1 MRWELTTG
9 ASRWEALIWKKKKIK
24 IQQEKNAQKAIKR
37 SSVLFT

>member
-9 ASRWEALIWKKKKIK
+9 ASRWEALIFKKKIK

>member
-9 ASRWEALIWKKKKIK
+9 ASRWEALILKKKTK

>member
-9 ASRWEALIWKKKKIK
+9 ASRWEALIKKKKLK
-24 IQQEKNAQKAIKR
+24 SNKKKNAQKAIKR